1 MEVVVGA
8 MREQARVYSIS
19 AGSDRNRLILI
30 LYGIK
35 HFLLI
40 ISHHKSIVKS
50 KEKFLL
56 VMMHEQLIKESI
68 SSCKSMA
75 STKML
80 NVKIIKK

>member
-19 AGSDRNRLILI
+19 ARSDRNRLILI

-35 HFLLI
+35 YFLLI
-40 ISHHKSIVKS
+40 ISRRKSIVKS

>member
-19 AGSDRNRLILI
+19 ARSDRNRLILI

-35 HFLLI
+35 YFLLR
-40 ISHHKSIVKS
+40 ISRRKSIVKS